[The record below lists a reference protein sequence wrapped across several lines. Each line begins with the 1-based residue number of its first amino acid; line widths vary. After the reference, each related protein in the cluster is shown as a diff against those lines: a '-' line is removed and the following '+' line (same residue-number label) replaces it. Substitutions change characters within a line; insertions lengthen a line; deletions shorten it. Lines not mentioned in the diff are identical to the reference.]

1 MPPAASLPAPK
12 PSFRA
17 RSRDRLA
24 RDAGGRTDNE
34 RKIYEL
40 GPEPEPD
47 DIDGR
52 SPAVVVWA
60 DGELFCLV
68 ASSTMLVQELVKIA
82 KSLYVL

>member
-1 MPPAASLPAPK
+1 VSYGRAGQAAEIAG
-12 PSFRA
+12 RA
-17 RSRDRLA
+17 A
-24 RDAGGRTDNE
+24 
-34 RKIYEL
+34 KIYEL